1 MKEYIKTSELIEW
14 LKGEKYIYY
23 DDNLK
28 DFIEYDSPDDYGD
41 EDFHKLHKWEYGR
54 NSTIDKIIYALKY
67 DMIEIDNG
75 DID

>member
-1 MKEYIKTSELIEW
+1 MKEYIKTNELIEW

-28 DFIEYDSPDDYGD
+28 DFIEYGSPDDYGD
-41 EDFHKLHKWEYGR
+41 EDFYKLHKWEYSR
-54 NSTIDKIIYALKY
+54 NDTIDKIIYALKY
-67 DMIEIDNG
+67 DMIKIGNE